1 MAIVHRISAP
11 FVFRKPAARVHAPR
25 PVSVD
30 PGRRSSTMSCAPWE
44 GLYFEPETA
53 EAQDADVSLQLDRFL
68 DELLAGK

>member
-30 PGRRSSTMSCAPWE
+30 PGHRSSTMSCAPWE
-44 GLYFEPETA
+44 GLYFEQETA
-53 EAQDADVSLQLDRFL
+53 EAQD
-68 DELLAGK
+68 K